1 MNGDDL
7 ITLDEALAFIG
18 FCDEETH
25 VEGASLSAQVQD
37 IHDAFMLDGI
47 DELLDAAVTALA
59 PITAKTPSLKHNL
72 SSSELQLA
80 SPPRKKRLRS
90 AGSSSTVMQ
99 RRKKHEIETL
109 REESSKLEALAFT
122 VNNSAMLMNQLEEEV
137 DDVYRNFRR
146 VCRPQLASMLH
157 STSETTYDEKC
168 ESNAMEFVTTTPLD
182 WSMRAAFNHVWAFLD
197 SSSVPEDD
205 TLVSLEEAL
214 AFIDGSDISDESLTD
229 TLIHC
234 SPMELFSQITPSELS
249 PPKAPATTTRK
260 RFQAQRNLAE
270 SSSSQNEK
278 STKKRRIRSAAS
290 SSTRLQQRKR
300 AEIQALREQAQE
312 LEAQVELLKKNK
324 FLPGDVGLELDGQP
338 TGDSGALVNQQ
349 KQPANWHE
357 MAIAQ
362 YRERLWTSTEALGA
376 QRHGLRVL
384 DESGMDT
391 TTLLSAG
398 DSSDVRPSEVN
409 KNVVA
414 ELEQVV
420 QRMYKEDKFQSKVN
434 KPTPA
439 ISCDMRIKHDARR
452 GKMVE
457 FVTTTPM
464 SCSLEDA
471 TEIVWK
477 ELTTYREYPDK
488 VYKCVRDKTNSQAK
502 NFVMSLKSPSG
513 TLELNGVQYMEKFE
527 EMDQTIFAVA
537 ERMVLPTKSI
547 QYRDEC
553 WMTVAPSASDSS
565 VSIVEI
571 FLQLFMERDDGL
583 VACPE
588 DLAYAQNIVMGS
600 LSNTLRKFF
609 QAQQNALMEKAGR
622 VIVAPIDAPGAI
634 L

>member
-1 MNGDDL
+1 M
-7 ITLDEALAFIG
+7 
-18 FCDEETH
+18 
-25 VEGASLSAQVQD
+25 D
-37 IHDAFMLDGI
+37 ILVA
-47 DELLDAAVTALA
+47 
-59 PITAKTPSLKHNL
+59 
-72 SSSELQLA
+72 
-80 SPPRKKRLRS
+80 
-90 AGSSSTVMQ
+90 
-99 RRKKHEIETL
+99 
-109 REESSKLEALAFT
+109 
-122 VNNSAMLMNQLEEEV
+122 
-137 DDVYRNFRR
+137 
-146 VCRPQLASMLH
+146 
-157 STSETTYDEKC
+157 
-168 ESNAMEFVTTTPLD
+168 
-182 WSMRAAFNHVWAFLD
+182 
-197 SSSVPEDD
+197 EDD

-214 AFIDGSDISDESLTD
+214 AFIDGCDISDESLTD

-234 SPMELFSQITPSELS
+234 SPMDLFSQITPSELS
-249 PPKAPATTTRK
+249 TPKAPTTTTRK

-270 SSSSQNEK
+270 SSSSQDEK
-278 STKKRRIRSAAS
+278 STKKRRTRSAAS

-312 LEAQVELLKKNK
+312 LETQVELLKKNK
-324 FLPGDVGLELDGQP
+324 FLPGDVGLELDGES
-338 TGDSGALVNQQ
+338 TGDSGALVSQQ

-362 YRERLWTSTEALGA
+362 YRERLVSEKTNRRLKSILANQEKVNDALSGHL
-376 QRHGLRVL
+376 QKRSVL
-384 DESGMDT
+384 SGMDYVFSDESGMDT

-398 DSSDVRPSEVN
+398 DSSDVRPSEIN

-420 QRMYKEDKFQSKVN
+420 QRMYKEAKFQSKVN
-434 KPTPA
+434 KPIPA
-439 ISCDMRIKHDARR
+439 ISCDMQIKHDARR

-471 TEIVWK
+471 TAIVWK

-488 VYKCVRDKTNSQAK
+488 VYKCMRGDKPNSQAK

-571 FLQLFMERDDGL
+571 FLQLFMERDDTL

-622 VIVAPIDAPGAI
+622 VIVAPTAASGAI